1 MQSLQTNFDELRQ
14 RLRQGRRLSNAG
26 DDPVFYVIF
35 HPSQM
40 IEAKQGIKSWKAKL
54 KLEGWTLV
62 EFSMADAVQ
71 EILMQ
76 HPLREI
82 WLEQEAADPMAWDDV
97 NKTFSDVLTAK
108 DALKRKLDEKLQ
120 ELAESKQTV
129 LFVTDLEALHPYLRV
144 GSLEQE
150 LQGRFTIPTVVM
162 YPGIRTGKST
172 LSFLGIYPEDG
183 NYRSEHI
190 GG

>member
-1 MQSLQTNFDELRQ
+1 MQSLQTSFDELRQ
-14 RLRQGRRLSNAG
+14 RLRQGRRLSNTG
-26 DDPVFYVIF
+26 DDPVYYVIF
-35 HPSQM
+35 HPSDM
-40 IEAKQGIKSWKAKL
+40 LEAKKCIKSWKAKL
-54 KLEGWTLV
+54 KLEGWTLQ

-71 EILMQ
+71 GILSA
-76 HPLREI
+76 HPLRNI
-82 WLEQEAADPMAWDDV
+82 WMEQEAADPMAWEDV

-120 ELAESKQTV
+120 SMAGAKQTA
-129 LFVTDLEALHPYLRV
+129 LFITDLEALHPYLRV

-150 LQGRFTIPTVVM
+150 LQGRFTVPTVVM
-162 YPGIRTGKST
+162 YPGIRSGKST
-172 LSFLGIYPEDG
+172 LRFLGIYPEDG